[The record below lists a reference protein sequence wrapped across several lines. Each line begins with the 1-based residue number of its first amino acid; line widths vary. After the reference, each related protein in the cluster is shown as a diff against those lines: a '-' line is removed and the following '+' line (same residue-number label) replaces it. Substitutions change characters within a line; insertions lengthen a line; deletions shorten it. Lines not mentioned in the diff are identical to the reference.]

1 MGWLIDR
8 VLNSTFLILVLWFSS
23 WIIAF
28 CLGWVLSNI
37 HQGVI
42 DRRKEK
48 ELAKSK
54 PKDQKVIWSDVD
66 VEEEQ

>member
-8 VLNSTFLILVLWFSS
+8 VLNSTLLILILWFSS
-23 WIIAF
+23 WVVAF

-42 DRRKEK
+42 NRRKEK
-48 ELAKSK
+48 QLEKIN
-54 PKDQKVIWSDVD
+54 PKDKEVVWSDVD
-66 VEEEQ
+66 LARE